1 MDFKQLHTFRT
12 VATLENFNKAADI
25 LDYAQS
31 TVSDQIKQLENHL
44 GVKLFNREGKTVSLT
59 RAGELLLKYSQKI
72 IDLED
77 EILSEIKQCDEIR
90 GSLTIKIPE
99 TISTYFLPEILKKYN
114 KKFPKVDFV
123 FNPCAYHG
131 LHEELKSGIIDLAF
145 LITDSFHAVDL
156 DTIILSTLDLVM
168 VTYPSN
174 PILSINKVKPF
185 DLKNE
190 PIYITA
196 SDCNYFKIIQEYF
209 IEAKVDMQLIISL
222 STIESIKRNI
232 MGGVGTVVLPRIA
245 VQKELE
251 NGELAEVDFEKKSMK
266 ADITMIWIKNKWRMP
281 ILDDFMSI
289 SKEIIQRNNNS

>member
-12 VATLENFNKAADI
+12 VATLESFNKAADI

-44 GVKLFNREGKTVSLT
+44 GVKLFNRDGKTVSLT
-59 RAGELLLKYSQKI
+59 RAGEMLLKYSQKI
-72 IDLED
+72 INLEE
-77 EILSEIKQCDEIR
+77 EILSEIKKCEEIR

-99 TISTYFLPEILKKYN
+99 TISTYFLPEILKKFN
-114 KKFPKVDFV
+114 SKFPRVDFQ
-123 FNPCAYHG
+123 FNPCSYHG
-131 LHEELKSGIIDLAF
+131 LHEELKSGIIDMAF
-145 LITDSFHAVDL
+145 LITDSFHAIDL
-156 DTIILSTLDLVM
+156 NTIALSTLDLVM

-174 PILSINKVKPF
+174 PILSISNVKPF

-196 SDCNYFKIIQEYF
+196 SDCNYFKIIQQYF
-209 IEAKVDMQLIISL
+209 IEAKIDMQLIISL
-222 STIESIKRNI
+222 STIESIKYNI

-251 NGELAEVDFEKKSMK
+251 KGDLAEVDFEKKSMK
-266 ADITMIWIKNKWRMP
+266 ADIIMIWMKNKWRMP
-281 ILDDFMSI
+281 ILEYFMSV
-289 SKEIIQRNNNS
+289 SKEILQKNK